1 MQNNRYSKAMTDK
14 LKKYETISCCG
25 IDCGLCP
32 RFHTKG
38 DSVCPGC
45 GGLNFKEKHPS
56 CGFLTCCVIKNGLE
70 VCSDCKDYPCKRF
83 DSEKDGFDSF
93 VTHKKVFA
101 NLDYIKTN
109 GIKDFIDSQNVRID
123 ILNYLLNNFDD
134 GRSKNFYC
142 ISCALLPVN
151 KLQEVHSFAK
161 TLNEKIETKEKC
173 KQIKNLL
180 TKIADLLDI
189 DLKLNKKK

>member
-1 MQNNRYSKAMTDK
+1 MTDK
-14 LKKYETISCCG
+14 QKKYETIGCCG

-32 RFHTKG
+32 RFYTNG
-38 DSVCPGC
+38 DSACPGC

-70 VCSDCKDYPCKRF
+70 ICSDCKDYPCKRF
-83 DSEKDGFDSF
+83 DMENDGFDSF

-109 GIKDFIDSQNVRID
+109 GIDDFMDIQGVRID
-123 ILNYLLNNFDD
+123 TLNYLLTNFDD

-142 ISCALLPVN
+142 ISCTLLPVE
-151 KLQEVHSFAK
+151 KLQEVHGSAR
-161 TLNEKIETKEKC
+161 TLNEEIEIKMKC
-173 KQIKNLL
+173 KRIKNTLA
-180 TKIADLLDI
+180 KIADSLDI
-189 DLKLNKKK
+189 ELKLNKKK

>member
-1 MQNNRYSKAMTDK
+1 MTEK
-14 LKKYETISCCG
+14 IKKYETIGCCG

-45 GGLNFKEKHPS
+45 GGSNFKEKHPS

-83 DSEKDGFDSF
+83 DSEKEGLDSF
-93 VTHKKVFA
+93 VTHRKIFG
-101 NLDYIKTN
+101 NLGCIKNT
-109 GIKDFIDSQNVRID
+109 GIKKFIADQRVRVG
-123 ILNYLLNNFDD
+123 ILHDLLTNFDD

-142 ISCALLPVN
+142 ISCTLLPMVN
-151 KLQEVHSFAK
+151 LQEAYEFAL
-161 TLNEKIETKEKC
+161 TLNSSIGLKEKC
-173 KQIKNLL
+173 NLIKKYF
-180 TKIADLLDI
+180 TKIADSLNI
-189 DLKLNKKK
+189 ELKLTRKK